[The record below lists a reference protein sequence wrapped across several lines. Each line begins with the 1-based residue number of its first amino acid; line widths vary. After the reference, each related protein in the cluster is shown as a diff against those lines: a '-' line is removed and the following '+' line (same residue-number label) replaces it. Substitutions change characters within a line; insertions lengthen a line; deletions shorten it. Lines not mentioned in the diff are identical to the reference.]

1 MELCLGVV
9 TLLALA
15 HEAILY
21 EETSMSE
28 YQYYEFQTIDR
39 LLTKAEQVEV
49 EGLSSHIDVTASRV
63 VVTYSYGD
71 FRHDPKQVLSR
82 YFDAC
87 LYAAN
92 WGTRR
97 LMFRFPHGLIDL
109 TDVEPYFREGAIE
122 YTNLGA
128 YQILEIELNEEAG
141 FGWVEAE
148 GVLSGLI
155 QLRND
160 ILDGDYRS
168 LYLAWLKAVTLED
181 PEVVTDEQ
189 EPPVPAGLQK
199 LTPALQRLAQFFDID
214 LHLIESAAGA
224 SLAKTLAV
232 TDKALQQ
239 AIAQLTREE
248 CNEFLFRLAQGEAG
262 LGLALKHKL
271 RGKLK
276 TAPSPKDS
284 PRRPVRELL
293 RDARRL
299 REQEAQRQREA
310 SEKRRIEEL
319 KKLAKREAQAWQDVE
334 TLIQRGQAKAY
345 DEAVGQLLKLRELAE
360 FQNTQLEFSQRM
372 NRVRERYQSRHS
384 FIQRLERVGLS

>member
-1 MELCLGVV
+1 
-9 TLLALA
+9 
-15 HEAILY
+15 
-21 EETSMSE
+21 MSE
-28 YQYYEFQTIDR
+28 YQHYEFQTIDR
-39 LLTKAEQVEV
+39 LLTEAEQAEV
-49 EGLSSHIDVTASRV
+49 EELSGHIEVTASRA

-122 YTNLGA
+122 FTKLGA
-128 YQILEIELNEEAG
+128 HQILEIELNEEEG

-148 GVLSGLI
+148 GVLSGLV

-160 ILDGDYRS
+160 ILDGDYRC

-181 PEVVTDEQ
+181 PEDVADEK
-189 EPPVPAGLQK
+189 EPPVPAGLQR

-214 LHLIESAAGA
+214 PHLIESATAA
-224 SLAKTLAV
+224 SPTKTLAV
-232 TDKALQQ
+232 SDKALRQ

-248 CNEFLFRLAQGEAG
+248 FDEFLFRLAQGEAG
-262 LGLALKHKL
+262 LSLALKHKL
-271 RGKLK
+271 RGMLK
-276 TAPSPKDS
+276 TSPFPQDS
-284 PRRPVRELL
+284 LRRPVRELL
-293 RDARRL
+293 KGARRL
-299 REQEAQRQREA
+299 REQAEQRQREEA
-310 SEKRRIEEL
+310 EKRRIEEL
-319 KKLAKREAQAWQDVE
+319 KKLAKREAQAWQEVG
-334 TLIQRGQAKAY
+334 TLIQRRQAKAY
-345 DEAVGQLLKLRELAE
+345 DEAVEQLLKLRELAE
-360 FQNTQLEFSQRM
+360 FQNTQSDFKKRLRQL
-372 NRVRERYQSRHS
+372 REQYQSRHS

>member
-1 MELCLGVV
+1 
-9 TLLALA
+9 
-15 HEAILY
+15 
-21 EETSMSE
+21 MSE

-39 LLTKAEQVEV
+39 LLTEAEQAEV
-49 EGLSSHIDVTASRV
+49 EGLSSHIDVTASRA

-122 YTNLGA
+122 SAKLGA
-128 YQILEIELNEEAG
+128 HQILEIELNEEEG

-148 GVLSGLI
+148 GVLPSLI

-160 ILDGDYRS
+160 ILDGDYRC

-181 PEVVTDEQ
+181 PEDVADEK
-189 EPPVPAGLQK
+189 EPPVPAGLQR

-214 LHLIESAAGA
+214 PHLIESATAA
-224 SLAKTLAV
+224 SPTKTLAV
-232 TDKALQQ
+232 SDTALQQ

-262 LGLALKHKL
+262 LSLALKHKL
-271 RGKLK
+271 RGILK
-276 TAPSPKDS
+276 TSPSPKDS
-284 PRRPVRELL
+284 PRRSVRQLL
-293 RDARRL
+293 KAARRL
-299 REQEAQRQREA
+299 REQEAERQKAEA
-310 SEKRRIEEL
+310 EKRRIEEL
-319 KKLAKREAQAWQDVE
+319 KKLAKREAQAWRDVE
-334 TLIQRGQAKAY
+334 TWIQRGQAKAY

-360 FQNTQLEFSQRM
+360 FQKTQPEFSQRM
-372 NRVRERYQSRHS
+372 SQVRERYQSRHS
-384 FIQRLERVGLS
+384 FIKRLERVGLS